1 MRNVLRIPYRLRL
14 FILVPRARRFW
25 LQIKPSDSGDE
36 NGVCLCR
43 SVRVL
48 TETE

>member
-25 LQIKPSDSGDE
+25 LQIKPSDSGTRMVF
-36 NGVCLCR
+36 VC
-43 SVRVL
+43 VVL
-48 TETE
+48 LEF